1 MVSSRHYRSRSEGTD
16 RVVTRRW
23 RTPGRRLRINPHT
36 GRLKNTGT
44 VPGKKTPGGA
54 GTHTGHTGTRTTQTN
69 LTTIQTYQPTAV
81 RSQGGHCTRYGS
93 RGTPRARNDHN
104 GFISSCK
111 AQLNPVSLRKLLP
124 KGAGRGWI
132 ILYPSSC
139 PDSKLSDLPKGAG
152 GGFIS
157 GFVPYPL
164 IP

>member
-1 MVSSRHYRSRSEGTD
+1 MMREMK
-16 RVVTRRW
+16 
-23 RTPGRRLRINPHT
+23 NPHL
-36 GRLKNTGT
+36 GTGT

-54 GTHTGHTGTRTTQTN
+54 GTHTGHTGTRTTQTS
-69 LTTIQTYQPTAV
+69 LTTYQTHQPTAV

-152 GGFIS
+152 GGSKLSERSTVSHVIFFTTIH
-157 GFVPYPL
+157 
-164 IP
+164 INAERDR